1 MTAQDAEL
9 SQPQDYQ
16 YQIRKPI
23 DGLENYQASTYYYS
37 GRKIFNTRGGLV
49 GVANHRITNFA
60 VDPKGKSC
68 AVVSQGKRRARVE
81 IFDLWSISRRLASL
95 KVPASTACGYS
106 AATHTIAVADSAK
119 NLYLFQT
126 DDFFAQDTLTLD
138 FAAQRIEFSPNGSLM
153 VVAAADELSVWNLS
167 THSVIRNIAATDTI
181 RSLSFVDD
189 NSQLAVLTQ
198 DGSLIT
204 YETTGF
210 LPIYTMDALGVA
222 RDCDFHPEGKYISV
236 VTGDNRIMIANLM
249 DASERQYIDSSEGGI
264 TSVRFVKDDTELIYL
279 VYNTNGA
286 LHYKLMSTLSPN
298 HTKLLADE
306 LSERMAEW
314 EKQMPGETLEDYRLR
329 VNDETRATQMRLYSE
344 EIATRMA
351 ENLVTRSEVSLG
363 SYNPTANMLTLDFN
377 TMPTIYLTVPKEEV
391 GDFMNPGD
399 LEFSNVAYGLTAED
413 KFEMTYAEIYNKA
426 SQKSYT
432 FDNRARESLDFL
444 NADDQFIPLALA
456 QQNGMESMQLEE
468 LKERIISSARQ
479 KKTISDHTQ
488 ITVSADVIHDV
499 DAEGNKILNYQVGFT
514 YTVEQGFSG
523 REDFGPGKY
532 RVEESGAASSMLRII
547 QSAFEGEF
555 AQYVQVGKKVIVR
568 ITGSADALPIRR
580 TLVYNGEYGD
590 FVDVPVYLNQQ
601 LEHISVTRNDGIS
614 TNEQLAF
621 LRSTGVQQYI
631 VQNISTLQQMKVD
644 YQKAIEIASG
654 TGSEYR
660 RIRVE
665 FTFVDAF

>member
-1 MTAQDAEL
+1 MAQDAEL

-16 YQIRKPI
+16 YQIKKPI
-23 DGLENYQASTYYYS
+23 EGVANYQASTYYYS
-37 GRKIFNTRGGLV
+37 GKKIYNTRGGLV
-49 GVANHRITNFA
+49 GVAKHKITNLS
-60 VDPKGKSC
+60 VDPMGNSC

-81 IFDLWSISRRLASL
+81 IFDLWAISRRLSNL
-95 KVPASTACGYS
+95 KIPPSTACGYS
-106 AATHTIAVADSAK
+106 AATRTIAVADSAK
-119 NLYLFQT
+119 NLYLFLT
-126 DDFFAQDTLTLD
+126 DDFVAQDTLTLD
-138 FAAQRIEFSPNGSLM
+138 FAAQRIEFSPDGNLM
-153 VVAAADELSVWNLS
+153 AVAANDELAVWNLS
-167 THSVIRNIAATDTI
+167 TRSAIREIAAVDTI

-204 YETTGF
+204 YETAGF
-210 LPIYTMDALGVA
+210 LPIYSIDALGAA
-222 RDCDFHPEGKYISV
+222 RDCDFHPEGKYMSV

-249 DASERQYIDSSEGGI
+249 DASERQYIDSDEGGI
-264 TSVRFVKDDTELIYL
+264 TSVRFVKDGAGSIYL
-279 VYNTNGA
+279 VYNTNDA

-329 VNDETRATQMRLYSE
+329 VNEETRAAQIRLYSE

-351 ENLVTRSEVSLG
+351 ENLVTRSDVSLG
-363 SYNPTANMLTLDFN
+363 SYNPEANMLTLDFN

-426 SQKSYT
+426 SQNSYT

-444 NADDQFIPLALA
+444 NAEDKFIPLALA

-488 ITVSADVIHDV
+488 ITVNADVIHDT
-499 DAEGNKILNYQVGFT
+499 DAAGNNILNYQVGFT
-514 YTVEQGFSG
+514 YTVEKGFSG

-532 RVEESGAASSMLRII
+532 RVEESGAASSMLGII

-555 AQYVQVGKKVIVR
+555 AQYVQAGKKVIIR
-568 ITGSADALPIRR
+568 ITGSADALPIRG
-580 TLVYNGEYGD
+580 TLAYKGEYGD
-590 FVDVPVYLNQQ
+590 LVDAPVYLNQ
-601 LEHISVTRNDGIS
+601 LLDHITVTRADGIS
-614 TNEQLAF
+614 TNEQLAY

-631 VQNISTLQQMKVD
+631 AKNIPALQQMEVEFR
-644 YQKAIEIASG
+644 KAIEIASG

>member
-1 MTAQDAEL
+1 
-9 SQPQDYQ
+9 
-16 YQIRKPI
+16 
-23 DGLENYQASTYYYS
+23 
-37 GRKIFNTRGGLV
+37 
-49 GVANHRITNFA
+49 
-60 VDPKGKSC
+60 
-68 AVVSQGKRRARVE
+68 
-81 IFDLWSISRRLASL
+81 
-95 KVPASTACGYS
+95 
-106 AATHTIAVADSAK
+106 
-119 NLYLFQT
+119 
-126 DDFFAQDTLTLD
+126 
-138 FAAQRIEFSPNGSLM
+138 
-153 VVAAADELSVWNLS
+153 
-167 THSVIRNIAATDTI
+167 
-181 RSLSFVDD
+181 
-189 NSQLAVLTQ
+189 
-198 DGSLIT
+198 
-204 YETTGF
+204 
-210 LPIYTMDALGVA
+210 MDALGVA

-249 DASERQYIDSSEGGI
+249 DASERQYIDSYEGGI

-363 SYNPTANMLTLDFN
+363 SYNPSANMLTLDFN

-532 RVEESGAASSMLRII
+532 RIEESGAASSMLRII

-555 AQYVQVGKKVIVR
+555 AQYVQAGKKVIVR

>member
-1 MTAQDAEL
+1 
-9 SQPQDYQ
+9 
-16 YQIRKPI
+16 
-23 DGLENYQASTYYYS
+23 
-37 GRKIFNTRGGLV
+37 
-49 GVANHRITNFA
+49 
-60 VDPKGKSC
+60 
-68 AVVSQGKRRARVE
+68 
-81 IFDLWSISRRLASL
+81 
-95 KVPASTACGYS
+95 
-106 AATHTIAVADSAK
+106 
-119 NLYLFQT
+119 
-126 DDFFAQDTLTLD
+126 
-138 FAAQRIEFSPNGSLM
+138 
-153 VVAAADELSVWNLS
+153 
-167 THSVIRNIAATDTI
+167 
-181 RSLSFVDD
+181 
-189 NSQLAVLTQ
+189 
-198 DGSLIT
+198 
-204 YETTGF
+204 
-210 LPIYTMDALGVA
+210 
-222 RDCDFHPEGKYISV
+222 
-236 VTGDNRIMIANLM
+236 
-249 DASERQYIDSSEGGI
+249 
-264 TSVRFVKDDTELIYL
+264 
-279 VYNTNGA
+279 
-286 LHYKLMSTLSPN
+286 
-298 HTKLLADE
+298 
-306 LSERMAEW
+306 
-314 EKQMPGETLEDYRLR
+314 MPGETLEDYRLR

-532 RVEESGAASSMLRII
+532 RIEESGAASSMLRII

-555 AQYVQVGKKVIVR
+555 AQYVQAGKKVIVR